1 MNLNDVQTGGGLLQL
16 AIEASPNGILLIDSR
31 GTIALVNRA
40 VEHQFGYARK
50 DLLGRCVEDLLPE
63 SLDRVRAAQ
72 AEAVT
77 LPLNADAAERPAAV
91 IGRRKDDSRFAL
103 ELRLK
108 PIRTS
113 ELTCVLATLIDR
125 EARQAR
131 GERDPAGADHFAFEQ
146 LAAELSNDLITL
158 PDADVPVAIERA
170 LRRAC
175 DALGLDGAAF
185 SRFADDGSRVEV
197 AGWADEPQSR
207 PGWPPDRSLYPDLT
221 SRTAAGG
228 VVSVAHLADIASDI
242 DRHSFQSSG
251 LRSALIAPL
260 HVGGQTVGSLCLV
273 TTRAERHWS
282 DEDIKRAGVLAGVF
296 EQVLERRQRDET
308 LRSALA
314 EVRSLKEELQTE
326 NPVLRK
332 VRRAEV
338 SSLPVGES
346 QAAKRVM
353 ELIEQVAATDSTVLL
368 LGETGTGKEVFAS
381 RIHELGSRRHRP
393 MVRVNCAAIPS
404 TLIESEL
411 FGREKGAFT
420 GALARQVGRFELAD
434 KATIFLDEIGDLPL
448 DVQVKLLRVLE
459 EGQIER
465 LGSPKSIKVDTRII
479 AATHQDLQQRIT
491 DGVFRE
497 DLFYRLNVFPIRVPP
512 LRERVED
519 IPHLVWQFVG
529 EFSKAFGKR
538 IESISNESIKSLQ
551 QYPWPGNIRELRN
564 IVERAT
570 IVCTGPRL
578 TIAVP
583 PSSNTAAR
591 RSLKLVDVER
601 QHLRAVLEST
611 HWRVRGEGGAAARLG
626 LKPTTLETRMARLG
640 LRRPDRR

>member
-1 MNLNDVQTGGGLLQL
+1 MNLNAVHSGGLLQL
-16 AIEASPNGILLIDSR
+16 AIEASPNGILLIDAR

-40 VEHQFGYARK
+40 AEHQFGYSRAE
-50 DLLGRCVEDLLPE
+50 LVGRGVEDLLPE
-63 SLDRVRAAQ
+63 AIDGVRAAQ
-72 AEAVT
+72 NEAGT
-77 LPLNADAAERPAAV
+77 LPLNADAPEKPAAAL
-91 IGRRKDDSRFAL
+91 GLRQDGSRFAV

-108 PIRTS
+108 PIRTPDV
-113 ELTCVLATLIDR
+113 TCVLATVIDR
-125 EARQAR
+125 NSTESDRAAQRAAAEA
-131 GERDPAGADHFAFEQ
+131 HFAFEQ
-146 LAAELSNDLITL
+146 LAAELSNDLINM
-158 PDADVPVAIERA
+158 PDADLAVAIERG

-175 DALGLDGAAF
+175 DSLGLEGAAV
-185 SRFADDGSRVEV
+185 SMLSTDGGRTEV
-197 AGWADEPQSR
+197 AGWNDEPQAR
-207 PGWPPDRSLYPDLT
+207 RGWPPERSLYPDLT
-221 SRTAAGG
+221 ARAAGG
-228 VVSVAHLADIASDI
+228 GLVSVASVADIATNL
-242 DRHSFQSSG
+242 DRQSFQASG
-251 LRSALIAPL
+251 LKSVLIAPL
-260 HVGGQTVGSLCLV
+260 LVGGHVLGTLCLAA
-273 TTRAERHWS
+273 TRAERHWS
-282 DEDIKRAGVLAGVF
+282 DEDVKRAGVLAGVF
-296 EQVLERRQRDET
+296 DQVLERRQREET

-314 EVRSLKEELQTE
+314 EVRSLKEELHIE
-326 NPVLRK
+326 NPSLRK
-332 VRRAEV
+332 IRRAEIT
-338 SSLPVGES
+338 SLPVGDS
-346 QAAKRVM
+346 PAARRVM
-353 ELIEQVAATDSTVLL
+353 ELIEQVSATDSTVLL

-479 AATHQDLQQRIT
+479 AATHQDLQQRIA

-519 IPHLVWQFVG
+519 IPNLVWQFVG

>member
-1 MNLNDVQTGGGLLQL
+1 MNLNAVQTGGLLQL
-16 AIEASPNGILLIDSR
+16 AIEASPNGILLIDAR

-40 VEHQFGYARK
+40 AEHQFGYSRAE
-50 DLLGRCVEDLLPE
+50 LVGRGVEDLLPE
-63 SLDRVRAAQ
+63 AIDGVRAAQ
-72 AEAVT
+72 SEAGT
-77 LPLNADAAERPAAV
+77 LALNADAPEKPAAAL
-91 IGRRKDDSRFAL
+91 GLRQDGSRFAV

-108 PIRTS
+108 PIRTPDV
-113 ELTCVLATLIDR
+113 TCVLATVIDR
-125 EARQAR
+125 NGSESDRAAQRAAAEA
-131 GERDPAGADHFAFEQ
+131 HFAFEQ
-146 LAAELSNDLITL
+146 LAAELSNDLINI
-158 PDADVPVAIERA
+158 PDADLAVAIERG

-175 DALGLDGAAF
+175 DSLGLEGASVSMLSTDGG
-185 SRFADDGSRVEV
+185 RTEV
-197 AGWADEPQSR
+197 AGWNDEPQAR
-207 PGWPPDRSLYPDLT
+207 RGWPPERSLYPDLT
-221 SRTAAGG
+221 ARAAGG
-228 VVSVAHLADIASDI
+228 GLVSVASVADIATNL
-242 DRHSFQSSG
+242 DRQSFQASG
-251 LRSALIAPL
+251 LKSVLIAPL
-260 HVGGQTVGSLCLV
+260 LVGGHVLGTLCLAA
-273 TTRAERHWS
+273 TRAERHWS
-282 DEDIKRAGVLAGVF
+282 DEDVKRAGVLAGVF
-296 EQVLERRQRDET
+296 DQVLERRQREET

-314 EVRSLKEELQTE
+314 EVRSLKEELHIE
-326 NPVLRK
+326 NPSLRK
-332 VRRAEV
+332 IRRAEMT
-338 SSLPVGES
+338 SLPVGDS
-346 QAAKRVM
+346 PAARRVM
-353 ELIEQVAATDSTVLL
+353 ELIEQVSATDSTVLL

-479 AATHQDLQQRIT
+479 AATHQDLQQRIA

-519 IPHLVWQFVG
+519 IPNLVWQFVG

>member
-1 MNLNDVQTGGGLLQL
+1 MDLSTVQTGGLLQL

-31 GTIALVNRA
+31 GTIALVNRSA
-40 VEHQFGYARK
+40 EHQFGRTRQE
-50 DLLGRCVEDLLPE
+50 LLGRRVEDLLPE
-63 SLDRVRAAQ
+63 AVDAVRAAQ
-72 AEAVT
+72 TEAIT
-77 LPLNADAAERPAAV
+77 IALNSDAPETPAIAS
-91 IGRRKDDSRFAL
+91 GRRKDGSRFAL
-103 ELRLK
+103 EVRLK
-108 PIRTS
+108 PIRTT

-125 EARQAR
+125 DMHHAESAAR
-131 GERDPAGADHFAFEQ
+131 GAVVEEHVAFEQ
-146 LAAELSNDLITL
+146 IVAELSNDLINL
-158 PDADVPVAIERA
+158 PDDDLAVAIERG
-170 LRRAC
+170 LHRAC
-175 DALGLDGAAF
+175 DWLGLDGAAF
-185 SRFADDGSRVEV
+185 SQLSSDGARTEV
-197 AGWADEPQSR
+197 AGWGGAPHSR
-207 PGWPPDRSLYPDLT
+207 HHWPPERTLYPQLT
-221 SRTAAGG
+221 ARTLAGNLVSVGG
-228 VVSVAHLADIASDI
+228 VTDILDDV
-242 DRHSFQSSG
+242 DRHSFQSAG
-251 LRSALIAPL
+251 LRAALIAPL
-260 HVGGQTVGSLCLV
+260 QVGGLVVGSICLV
-273 TTRAERHWS
+273 SSS
-282 DEDIKRAGVLAGVF
+282 DRRWQDDDVKRIGVLGGVF
-296 EQVLERRQRDET
+296 DQLLERRQREET

-326 NPVLRK
+326 NPGLRK
-332 VRRAEV
+332 VRKAEM

-346 QAAKRVM
+346 PAARRVM

-381 RIHELGSRRHRP
+381 RIHELGSRRNRP

-479 AATHQDLQQRIT
+479 AATHQDLQQRIS
-491 DGVFRE
+491 DGAFRE

-519 IPHLVWQFVG
+519 IPNLVWQFVG

-538 IESISNESIKSLQ
+538 IESISNESIKALQ

>member
-1 MNLNDVQTGGGLLQL
+1 VNLNDVQTGGGLLQL

-40 VEHQFGYARK
+40 AEHQFGYPRK
-50 DLLGRCVEDLLPE
+50 ELLGRGVEDLLPE
-63 SLDRVRAAQ
+63 AVDRVRAAQ
-72 AEAVT
+72 TQAVA
-77 LPLNADAAERPAAV
+77 LALNADAPESPASAS
-91 IGRRKDDSRFAL
+91 GRRQDGTRFSL

-113 ELTCVLATLIDR
+113 DITCVLATLIDR
-125 EARQAR
+125 EDRHDH
-131 GERDPAGADHFAFEQ
+131 GGATAEDHFAFEQ
-146 LAAELSNDLITL
+146 LAGELSTDLINL

-175 DALGLDGAAF
+175 GWLGLDGAAF
-185 SRFADDGSRVEV
+185 SRLSPDGARLEV
-197 AGWADEPQSR
+197 AGWADVPQAR
-207 PGWPPDRSLYPDLT
+207 RTWPPDRSLYPDLT
-221 SRTAAGG
+221 ARTLSGG
-228 VVSVAHLADIASDI
+228 LVSVAHVNDIVSDV
-242 DRHSFQSSG
+242 DLHSFQNSG
-251 LRSALIAPL
+251 LRSVLIAPL
-260 HVGGQTVGSLCLV
+260 HVGSQVVGSLCLAA
-273 TTRAERHWS
+273 TRTERRWS
-282 DEDIKRAGVLAGVF
+282 DEDVKRAGVLASVF
-296 EQVLERRQRDET
+296 DQVLERRNREET

-332 VRRAEV
+332 VRRAEA
-338 SSLPVGES
+338 SSMAVGES
-346 QAAKRVM
+346 PAARRVM

-381 RIHELGSRRHRP
+381 RIHELGSRRNRP

-491 DGVFRE
+491 DGAFRE

>member
-1 MNLNDVQTGGGLLQL
+1 VNLNAVQTGGLLQL
-16 AIEASPNGILLIDSR
+16 AIEASPNGILLIDAR

-40 VEHQFGYARK
+40 AEHQFGYSRAE
-50 DLLGRCVEDLLPE
+50 LVGRGVEDLLPE
-63 SLDRVRAAQ
+63 AIDGVRAAQ
-72 AEAVT
+72 SEAGT
-77 LPLNADAAERPAAV
+77 LALNADAPEKPAAAL
-91 IGRRKDDSRFAL
+91 GLRQDGSRFAV

-108 PIRTS
+108 PIRTPDV
-113 ELTCVLATLIDR
+113 TCVLATVIDR
-125 EARQAR
+125 NGSESDRAAQRAAAEA
-131 GERDPAGADHFAFEQ
+131 HFAFEQ
-146 LAAELSNDLITL
+146 LAAELSNDLINI
-158 PDADVPVAIERA
+158 PDADLAVAIERG

-175 DALGLDGAAF
+175 DSLGLEGASVSMLSTDGG
-185 SRFADDGSRVEV
+185 RLEV
-197 AGWADEPQSR
+197 AGWNDEPQAR
-207 PGWPPDRSLYPDLT
+207 RGWPPERSLYPDLT
-221 SRTAAGG
+221 ARAAGG
-228 VVSVAHLADIASDI
+228 GLVSVASVADIATNL
-242 DRHSFQSSG
+242 DRQSFQASG
-251 LRSALIAPL
+251 LKSVLIAPL
-260 HVGGQTVGSLCLV
+260 LVGGHVLGTLCLAA
-273 TTRAERHWS
+273 TRAERHWS
-282 DEDIKRAGVLAGVF
+282 DEDVKRAGVLAGVF
-296 EQVLERRQRDET
+296 DQVLERRQREET

-314 EVRSLKEELQTE
+314 EVRSLKEELHIE
-326 NPVLRK
+326 NPSLRK
-332 VRRAEV
+332 IRRAEMT
-338 SSLPVGES
+338 SLPVGDS
-346 QAAKRVM
+346 PAARRVM
-353 ELIEQVAATDSTVLL
+353 ELIEQVSATDSTVLL

-479 AATHQDLQQRIT
+479 AATHQDLQQRIA

-519 IPHLVWQFVG
+519 IPNLVWQFVG

>member
-1 MNLNDVQTGGGLLQL
+1 VNWNNVDASGLLQL
-16 AIEASPNGILLIDSR
+16 AIEAFPSGILLIDSR
-31 GTIALVNRA
+31 GTIALVNRVA
-40 VEHQFGYARK
+40 EHQFGYTRA
-50 DLLGRCVEDLLPE
+50 DLIGHEVERLLPDAGAP
-63 SLDRVRAAQ
+63 LRTAQTAAV
-72 AEAVT
+72 ALV
-77 LPLNADAAERPAAV
+77 PKGDAAEIAATTFGLRKD
-91 IGRRKDDSRFAL
+91 GRRVPL

-108 PIRTS
+108 PMRTPDMS
-113 ELTCVLATLIDR
+113 CVMVTAVER
-125 EARQAR
+125 EASSADIA
-131 GERDPAGADHFAFEQ
+131 EAAPAGHWAGFER
-146 LAAELSNDLITL
+146 LVAELSSQFTDL
-158 PDADVPVAIERA
+158 PDADLPAAIVSG
-170 LRRAC
+170 LRQVCAQ
-175 DALGLDGAAF
+175 LEIDGAAF
-185 SRFADDGSRVEV
+185 CRLTPDGARLEV
-197 AGWADEPQSR
+197 AGWEGSTQSLDS
-207 PGWPPDRSLYPDLT
+207 WPPEESRFPWMTDRIRSGEL
-221 SRTAAGG
+221 
-228 VVSVAHLADIASDI
+228 VSIASIGDVQADT
-242 DRHSFQSSG
+242 DRHSLQAAG
-251 LRSALIAPL
+251 LRSVLIAPL
-260 HVGGQTVGSLCLV
+260 TIDGRIAGSLCFV
-273 TTRAERHWS
+273 TSRAERRWS
-282 DEDIKRAGVLAGVF
+282 ADDIRHLRTIARVFDHVLTRRHRDDSLRRALADVRSPKDT
-296 EQVLERRQRDET
+296 QDET
-308 LRSALA
+308 PA
-314 EVRSLKEELQTE
+314 T
-326 NPVLRK
+326 RK
-332 VRRAEV
+332 VRRA
-338 SSLPVGES
+338 PAYGHAAGES
-346 QAAKRVM
+346 PAARQVM

-381 RIHELGSRRHRP
+381 RIHELGARRHRP

-465 LGSPKSIKVDTRII
+465 LGSPQSIKVDTRII
-479 AATHQDLQQRIT
+479 AATHQDLQQRIAE
-491 DGVFRE
+491 GAFRE

-538 IESISNESIKSLQ
+538 IESISNESLTALQ

-578 TIAVP
+578 TIPVP
-583 PSSNTAAR
+583 PTSNTAAR

-601 QHLRAVLEST
+601 QHVRAVLEST
-611 HWRVRGEGGAAARLG
+611 HWRIRGEGGAAARLG

>member
-1 MNLNDVQTGGGLLQL
+1 VNLNDVQTGGGLLQL

-40 VEHQFGYARK
+40 AEHQFGYPRK
-50 DLLGRCVEDLLPE
+50 ELLGRCVEDLLPE
-63 SLDRVRAAQ
+63 AVDRVRAAQ
-72 AEAVT
+72 TEAVG
-77 LPLNADAAERPAAV
+77 LALNADARETPAAAL
-91 IGRRKDDSRFAL
+91 GRRQDGSRFSL

-113 ELTCVLATLIDR
+113 DVTCVLATLIDR
-125 EARQAR
+125 DDRHGQ
-131 GERDPAGADHFAFEQ
+131 DHRSSAEDHVAFEQ
-146 LAAELSNDLITL
+146 LAVELSNDLINL
-158 PDADVPVAIERA
+158 PDADVPVAIERG

-175 DALGLDGAAF
+175 GWLGLDGAAF
-185 SRFADDGSRVEV
+185 SRLSPDGARLEM
-197 AGWADEPQSR
+197 AGWADVPQARRS
-207 PGWPPDRSLYPDLT
+207 WPPDRSLYPDLT
-221 SRTAAGG
+221 ARTLAGG
-228 VVSVAHLADIASDI
+228 LVSVANVADIVSDL
-242 DRHSFQSSG
+242 DRHSFQASG

-260 HVGGQTVGSLCLV
+260 HAGGVVVGALCLAA
-273 TTRAERHWS
+273 TRTDRQWS
-282 DEDIKRAGVLAGVF
+282 DEDVKRAGVIAAVF
-296 EQVLERRQRDET
+296 DQVLERRNREET

-338 SSLPVGES
+338 SNLPVGES
-346 QAAKRVM
+346 PAAKRVM
-353 ELIEQVAATDSTVLL
+353 ALIEQVAATDSTVLL

-381 RIHELGSRRHRP
+381 RIHELGSRRNRP

-459 EGQIER
+459 EGQVER

-479 AATHQDLQQRIT
+479 AATHQDLQQRIS

>member
-1 MNLNDVQTGGGLLQL
+1 MNLNAVQTGGLLQL
-16 AIEASPNGILLIDSR
+16 AIEASPNGILLIDAR

-40 VEHQFGYARK
+40 AEHQFGYSRAE
-50 DLLGRCVEDLLPE
+50 LVGRGVEDLLPE
-63 SLDRVRAAQ
+63 AIDGVRAAQ
-72 AEAVT
+72 SEAGT
-77 LPLNADAAERPAAV
+77 LALNADAPEKPAAAL
-91 IGRRKDDSRFAL
+91 GLRQDGSRFAV

-108 PIRTS
+108 PIRTPDV
-113 ELTCVLATLIDR
+113 TCVLATVIDR
-125 EARQAR
+125 NGSESDRAAQRAAAEA
-131 GERDPAGADHFAFEQ
+131 HFAFEQ
-146 LAAELSNDLITL
+146 LAAELSNDLINI
-158 PDADVPVAIERA
+158 PDADLAVAIERG

-175 DALGLDGAAF
+175 DSLGLEGASVSMLSTDGG
-185 SRFADDGSRVEV
+185 RLEV
-197 AGWADEPQSR
+197 AGWNDEPQAR
-207 PGWPPDRSLYPDLT
+207 RGWPPERSLYPDLT
-221 SRTAAGG
+221 ARAAGG
-228 VVSVAHLADIASDI
+228 GLVSVASVADIATNL
-242 DRHSFQSSG
+242 DRQSFQASG
-251 LRSALIAPL
+251 LKSVLIAPL
-260 HVGGQTVGSLCLV
+260 LVGGHVLGTLCLAA
-273 TTRAERHWS
+273 TRAERHWS
-282 DEDIKRAGVLAGVF
+282 DEDVKRAGVLAGVF
-296 EQVLERRQRDET
+296 DQVLERRQREET

-314 EVRSLKEELQTE
+314 EVRSLKEELHIE
-326 NPVLRK
+326 NPSLRK
-332 VRRAEV
+332 IRRAEMT
-338 SSLPVGES
+338 SLPVGDS
-346 QAAKRVM
+346 PAARRVM
-353 ELIEQVAATDSTVLL
+353 ELIEQVSATDSTVLL

-479 AATHQDLQQRIT
+479 AATHQDLQQRIA

-519 IPHLVWQFVG
+519 IPNLVWQFVG

>member
-1 MNLNDVQTGGGLLQL
+1 
-16 AIEASPNGILLIDSR
+16 
-31 GTIALVNRA
+31 
-40 VEHQFGYARK
+40 
-50 DLLGRCVEDLLPE
+50 
-63 SLDRVRAAQ
+63 
-72 AEAVT
+72 
-77 LPLNADAAERPAAV
+77 
-91 IGRRKDDSRFAL
+91 
-103 ELRLK
+103 
-108 PIRTS
+108 
-113 ELTCVLATLIDR
+113 
-125 EARQAR
+125 
-131 GERDPAGADHFAFEQ
+131 
-146 LAAELSNDLITL
+146 
-158 PDADVPVAIERA
+158 
-170 LRRAC
+170 
-175 DALGLDGAAF
+175 
-185 SRFADDGSRVEV
+185 
-197 AGWADEPQSR
+197 
-207 PGWPPDRSLYPDLT
+207 LYPHLT
-221 SRTAAGG
+221 QRTLAGHL
-228 VVSVAHLADIASDI
+228 VSIGSASDI
-242 DRHSFQSSG
+242 ADEEDRRSFQSAD

-260 HVGGQTVGSLCLV
+260 HVGGLVVGSICLV
-273 TTRAERHWS
+273 SSRAERRWQ
-282 DEDIKRAGVLAGVF
+282 DEDIKRIGLLGGIF
-296 EQVLERRQRDET
+296 DQVLERRQREES

-326 NPVLRK
+326 NPALRK
-332 VRRAEV
+332 VRKAE
-338 SSLPVGES
+338 SASLPVGES
-346 QAAKRVM
+346 PAARRVM

-381 RIHELGSRRHRP
+381 RIHELGSRRNRP

-479 AATHQDLQQRIT
+479 AATHQDLQQRIA

-519 IPHLVWQFVG
+519 IPNLVWQFVG

-538 IESISNESIKSLQ
+538 IESISNESIKALQ

>member
-1 MNLNDVQTGGGLLQL
+1 MDLNAVQTGSLLQL

-31 GTIALVNRA
+31 GTIALVNRSA
-40 VEHQFGYARK
+40 EHQFGSSRQE
-50 DLLGRCVEDLLPE
+50 LVGRQVEDLLPE
-63 SLDRVRAAQ
+63 ALEAVRAAQ
-72 AEAVT
+72 TEAITIAV
-77 LPLNADAAERPAAV
+77 NSDAPETPAIASV
-91 IGRRKDDSRFAL
+91 RRQDGSRFAL
-103 ELRLK
+103 EVRLK
-108 PIRTS
+108 PIRTT

-125 EARQAR
+125 D
-131 GERDPAGADHFAFEQ
+131 GHHGAAEDHIAFEQ
-146 LAAELSNDLITL
+146 LAAEFSNDLINL
-158 PDADVPVAIERA
+158 PDDDLALAIERG
-170 LRRAC
+170 LHRAC
-175 DALGLDGAAF
+175 DWLGLDGAAF
-185 SRFADDGSRVEV
+185 SQLSPDGTRTEV
-197 AGWADEPQSR
+197 AGWGGVPHLRQN
-207 PGWPPDRSLYPDLT
+207 WPPERSSYPNLT
-221 SRTAAGG
+221 RRTMAGHL
-228 VVSVAHLADIASDI
+228 VAVASAADIVDDV
-242 DRHSFQSSG
+242 DRHSFQSAG

-260 HVGGQTVGSLCLV
+260 HLGGLVVGSICLV
-273 TTRAERHWS
+273 SSRSDRHWQ
-282 DEDIKRAGVLAGVF
+282 DEDIKRIGVLGGVF
-296 EQVLERRQRDET
+296 DQVLERRQREET

-326 NPVLRK
+326 NPVLRT
-332 VRRAEV
+332 VRKAEV

-346 QAAKRVM
+346 PAARRVM

-381 RIHELGSRRHRP
+381 RIHELGSRRNRP

-479 AATHQDLQQRIT
+479 AATHQDLQQRIA
-491 DGVFRE
+491 DGAFRE

-519 IPHLVWQFVG
+519 IPNLVWQFVG

-538 IESISNESIKSLQ
+538 IESISNESIKALQ

>member
-1 MNLNDVQTGGGLLQL
+1 VDLNAVQSGGLLQL

-31 GTIALVNRA
+31 GTIALVNRSA
-40 VEHQFGYARK
+40 EHQFGFPRQE
-50 DLLGRCVEDLLPE
+50 LVGRQLEDLLPE
-63 SLDRVRAAQ
+63 ALDAVRAAQ
-72 AEAVT
+72 TEAVT
-77 LPLNADAAERPAAV
+77 LAVNSDAPETPAMAS
-91 IGRRKDDSRFAL
+91 GRRQDGSRFAL
-103 ELRLK
+103 EVRLK
-108 PIRTS
+108 PIRTN

-125 EARQAR
+125 NGHEAESVSHE
-131 GERDPAGADHFAFEQ
+131 ERVAFEQ
-146 LAAELSNDLITL
+146 IAAELSNDLINL
-158 PDADVPVAIERA
+158 PDDDLAVVVERG
-170 LRRAC
+170 LHRAC
-175 DALGLDGAAF
+175 DWLGLDGAAF
-185 SRFADDGSRVEV
+185 SRLSPDGARTEI
-197 AGWADEPQSR
+197 AGWGGESR
-207 PGWPPDRSLYPDLT
+207 SRQAWPPEHSLYPQLT
-221 SRTAAGG
+221 GRALAGNL
-228 VVSVAHLADIASDI
+228 VSISSVTDIAGDV
-242 DRHSFQSSG
+242 DRHSFHSAG

-260 HVGGQTVGSLCLV
+260 HVGGLVVGSICLV
-273 TTRAERHWS
+273 SSTTERRWR
-282 DEDIKRAGVLAGVF
+282 DDDIKRIGVLSGVF
-296 EQVLERRQRDET
+296 DQLLERRQRDES

-326 NPVLRK
+326 HPVLRK
-332 VRRAEV
+332 VRRSETA
-338 SSLPVGES
+338 SLPVGES
-346 QAAKRVM
+346 PAARRVM

-381 RIHELGSRRHRP
+381 RIHELGSRRNRP

-479 AATHQDLQQRIT
+479 AATHQDLQQRIA
-491 DGVFRE
+491 DGAFRE

-519 IPHLVWQFVG
+519 IPNLVWQFVG

-538 IESISNESIKSLQ
+538 IESISNESIKALQ

>member
-1 MNLNDVQTGGGLLQL
+1 VDLSTVQTGGLLQL

-31 GTIALVNRA
+31 GTIALVNRSA
-40 VEHQFGYARK
+40 EHQFGYARQE
-50 DLLGRCVEDLLPE
+50 LLGRRVEDLLPE
-63 SLDRVRAAQ
+63 AVDAVRAAQ
-72 AEAVT
+72 TEAVT
-77 LPLNADAAERPAAV
+77 IALNSDAPETPAIAS
-91 IGRRKDDSRFAL
+91 GRRKDGSRFAL
-103 ELRLK
+103 DVRLK
-108 PIRTS
+108 PIRTT

-125 EARQAR
+125 DVHHAEPPSRAATP
-131 GERDPAGADHFAFEQ
+131 EEHAAFE
-146 LAAELSNDLITL
+146 LIAVELLNDLL
-158 PDADVPVAIERA
+158 NVPDDDLALAIERG
-170 LRRAC
+170 LHRAC
-175 DALGLDGAAF
+175 DWLGLDGAAV
-185 SRFADDGSRVEV
+185 SQLSSDGARTEI
-197 AGWADEPQSR
+197 AGWGGAPHSR
-207 PGWPPDRSLYPDLT
+207 RAWPPERSLYPRLT
-221 SRTAAGG
+221 GRTLAGNLVPVG
-228 VVSVAHLADIASDI
+228 SLTDIVDDV
-242 DRHSFQSSG
+242 DRHSFQSAG
-251 LRSALIAPL
+251 LCAALIAPL
-260 HVGGQTVGSLCLV
+260 HVGGLVVGSICLV
-273 TTRAERHWS
+273 SSSNERNWQ
-282 DEDIKRAGVLAGVF
+282 DDDIKRIGVLSGVF
-296 EQVLERRQRDET
+296 DQVLERRQREET

-332 VRRAEV
+332 VRKAET

-346 QAAKRVM
+346 PAARRVM

-381 RIHELGSRRHRP
+381 RIHELGSRRNRP

-465 LGSPKSIKVDTRII
+465 LGSPTSIKVDTRII
-479 AATHQDLQQRIT
+479 AATHQDLQQRIS

-519 IPHLVWQFVG
+519 IPNLVWQFVG

-538 IESISNESIKSLQ
+538 IESISNESIKALQ